1 MQTEDE
7 QAFLSK
13 QQQILQQQG
22 QTPIRGESP
31 MRVQGSTGKTPTRP
45 VGPGDNRSPVKV
57 LLASA
62 LSEMSISIM
71 YLNLFLGNWPNTR
84 WYPRWRRGAGEFL

>member
-7 QAFLSK
+7 QAFLAK

-31 MRVQGSTGKTPTRP
+31 LRVQGSTGKTPTRP
-45 VGPGDNRSPVKV
+45 VGSGDNRSPVKV
-57 LLASA
+57 LIAVSLKNIFN
-62 LSEMSISIM
+62 LSICICVHV
-71 YLNLFLGNWPNTR
+71 FLGYWADTR
-84 WYPRWRRGAGEFL
+84 WYSWW

>member
-1 MQTEDE
+1 MKKNSYVIFPFQTVSNREIEVQTEDE

-31 MRVQGSTGKTPTRP
+31 LRVQGSTGKTPTRP
-45 VGPGDNRSPVKV
+45 VGTGDNRSPVKV
-57 LLASA
+57 L
-62 LSEMSISIM
+62 
-71 YLNLFLGNWPNTR
+71 P
-84 WYPRWRRGAGEFL
+84 